1 MEGKYKNLAQMK
13 GDYSQAVH
21 NRKAINC
28 RKVAESKQ
36 DKGNEKIAMIGYV
49 RVWCT
54 NTCLTMEYFMMIDSK
69 VISYVFE
76 LNTDCTNNINWIYK
90 RVS

>member
-1 MEGKYKNLAQMK
+1 MEGKYKNNLAQMK

-49 RVWCT
+49 RV
-54 NTCLTMEYFMMIDSK
+54 
-69 VISYVFE
+69 
-76 LNTDCTNNINWIYK
+76 
-90 RVS
+90 